1 MRSLSMSNKKKNSL
15 RSLDGGS
22 NRDFL
27 YKQIA
32 NKLREEIDSGLY
44 VPGNRLP
51 SMDILATH
59 FDVNKITVLKAM
71 DELKSEGVIY
81 SIPAKGTYVTEVK
94 RTPREERNHQRNGEI
109 TRKKNLTVGLLS
121 QVLSPEA
128 FGPYHL
134 SIISGV
140 QEELGRQKG
149 NLMLMPAG
157 DTHSDSELYRMA
169 MEADVDAMIYLG
181 SFHNGL
187 LTRLIKD
194 GISSVVVDH
203 AFKGCAT
210 DSTIVDNAGGGYLI
224 MNHLLNLGHRYITL
238 ITGSEDQKATM
249 ERIEGISQALDDNRL
264 TLNDIMIIPG
274 DFTRQ
279 SGYDAAVK
287 VLKENKKC
295 TAICCMND
303 EMAAGVLQAIYSSS
317 DLQVPRDIS
326 VTGFDDVQLSA
337 ITHPPLTS
345 IHVDMRHMGRI
356 AVQRLIDRMK
366 DPDSNPSSTLI
377 STQLIIRDS
386 TSALIK

>member
-140 QEELGRQKG
+140 QEEL
-149 NLMLMPAG
+149 
-157 DTHSDSELYRMA
+157 
-169 MEADVDAMIYLG
+169 
-181 SFHNGL
+181 
-187 LTRLIKD
+187 
-194 GISSVVVDH
+194 
-203 AFKGCAT
+203 
-210 DSTIVDNAGGGYLI
+210 
-224 MNHLLNLGHRYITL
+224 
-238 ITGSEDQKATM
+238 
-249 ERIEGISQALDDNRL
+249 
-264 TLNDIMIIPG
+264 
-274 DFTRQ
+274 
-279 SGYDAAVK
+279 AVK
-287 VLKENKKC
+287 
-295 TAICCMND
+295 
-303 EMAAGVLQAIYSSS
+303 
-317 DLQVPRDIS
+317 R
-326 VTGFDDVQLSA
+326 
-337 ITHPPLTS
+337 
-345 IHVDMRHMGRI
+345 
-356 AVQRLIDRMK
+356 
-366 DPDSNPSSTLI
+366 
-377 STQLIIRDS
+377 
-386 TSALIK
+386 